1 MELKLRV
8 TTPLFLSQDVI
19 YGLSFVLHASEIEAM
34 KQQYVGVRYKIQ
46 EETKISILH
55 FADKNECKRLVVEL
69 YQFNSTEESILDLEI
84 FMEDCGLSGE
94 FYIEGIEF
102 RPLEKVS
109 WQMPIFLSSSFTYF
123 E

>member
-8 TTPLFLSQDVI
+8 TAPLFLSPDVT
-19 YGLSFVLHASEIEAM
+19 YGLNLVLHASEIEGM
-34 KQQYVGVRYKIQ
+34 KQQYVGVRYKIHG
-46 EETKISILH
+46 ETKISIMH
-55 FADKNECKRLVVEL
+55 FVDKKEGKQLVAKL

-84 FMEDCGLSGE
+84 FLEDCGLSGD

>member
-1 MELKLRV
+1 MEFKLRV
-8 TTPLFLSQDVI
+8 TAPLFLSPDVT
-19 YGLSFVLHASEIEAM
+19 YGLNLVLHASEIDGM
-34 KQQYVGVRYKIQ
+34 KQQDVGVRYKIQ
-46 EETKISILH
+46 GETKISILH
-55 FADKNECKRLVVEL
+55 FADKNECKQLVAEL
-69 YQFNSTEESILDLEI
+69 CQFNSTEESILDLEI
-84 FMEDCGLSGE
+84 FLEDCGLSGE